1 MKPMVSVILPTYN
14 RAYILEK
21 ALQSVFEQTYKDYE
35 AIVIDDGSTDATT
48 EVVAKFGTKVRYF
61 AQSNRGVGAARNR
74 GLREARGKYVAFVDS
89 DDQWLPEKLEK
100 QIPVLEEKPN
110 LGFVYAVA
118 EVVDENGKSLGNKPA
133 EAHPDTLTELLR
145 MNFIPVLTVVAR
157 REYIQAVGGFDE
169 GLSGYDDYHL
179 WIRLAARY
187 DFCGLGEKVA
197 TYRMS
202 KNCLSANLIHMY
214 EEQVRMF
221 EKVLS
226 DSALKPYRS
235 LLKTRLAVGH
245 YLLAKELYGK
255 RLYRKA
261 TRHFMKAIY
270 SQPRFGKYFAQNTD
284 RSINRVAKQ
293 VKPYLAVAVS
303 SLCAAFDFKE
313 LKH

>member
-1 MKPMVSVILPTYN
+1 MKPVVSVILPTYN
-14 RAYILEK
+14 RARILEK
-21 ALQSVFEQTYKDYE
+21 ALKSVFAQTYKDYE
-35 AIVIDDGSTDATT
+35 VIVIDDGSTDATA
-48 EVVAKFGTKVRYF
+48 EVIAKFGTKIRYF
-61 AQSNRGVGAARNR
+61 AQSNRGVGAARDR
-74 GLREARGKYVAFVDS
+74 GLQEAHGKYVAFL
-89 DDQWLPEKLEK
+89 DDDDTWLPERLEK
-100 QIPVLEEKPN
+100 QIPLLEEKPN
-110 LGFVYAVA
+110 LGFVYAMA
-118 EVVDENGKSLGNKPA
+118 EVVDDSGTLLGNKPA
-133 EAHPDTLTELLR
+133 KTHPDTLEELLSG
-145 MNFIPVLTVVAR
+145 NFIPTLTVMAR
-157 REYIQAVGGFDE
+157 LEYVRAVGGFDE

-179 WIRLAARY
+179 WIRMAAKY
-187 DFCGLGEKVA
+187 DFCGLGKKLA

-202 KNCLSANLIHMY
+202 KNCFSANLIHMY

-261 TRHFMKAIY
+261 TRHFMKAIC

-284 RSINRVAKQ
+284 KEINKLVKQ
-293 VKPYLAVAVS
+293 VKPYLATAVS
-303 SLCAAFDFKE
+303 TLHAAFDFKE